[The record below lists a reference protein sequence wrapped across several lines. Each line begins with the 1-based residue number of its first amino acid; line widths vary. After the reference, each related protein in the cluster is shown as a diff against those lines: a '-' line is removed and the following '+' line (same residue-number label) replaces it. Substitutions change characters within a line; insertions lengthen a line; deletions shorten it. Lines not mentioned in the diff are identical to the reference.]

1 MESLDDILL
10 DVEEKMDK
18 SSTHLHSELAGLRT
32 GKASPSLV
40 ENVQVEYY
48 GSPVPVALDRGYV
61 TIARDWR
68 RGDTILI
75 DFPMPVRRVVADD
88 RVVIGSQ
95 DGRVSMLR
103 FDTGEQVWSYLV
115 GSPVSAPTAVVDGW
129 IVAVAEDGGVSA
141 FGEAPSR

>member
-1 MESLDDILL
+1 M
-10 DVEEKMDK
+10 V
-18 SSTHLHSELAGLRT
+18 
-32 GKASPSLV
+32 LV
-40 ENVQVEYY
+40 VRNCR
-48 GSPVPVALDRGYV
+48 PVVRSWRIPAWATRGV
-61 TIARDWR
+61 RDARDQQVGELYALSRADGRLVWSHR
-68 RGDTILI
+68 AGGGI
-75 DFPMPVRRVVADD
+75 DSAPVVADD